1 MVDAPILKPLEP
13 MTADAFME
21 WYDAQ
26 PEGERYELLDGR
38 IYKMQTE
45 RAAHGRVKLRVASAF
60 ERDIRSRR
68 LPCEAFVDGMA
79 VRIDDRTTFEPDAFV
94 RCGPRLP
101 GDATVAYDPVLVVE
115 VLSPSTQAIDTST
128 KLTQYFRSPTII
140 HYLIVVP
147 AKRTAIHHRRGAG
160 DRIETMIRGDGVI
173 VFDPPGLTLDVATLF
188 EDDVD

>member
-1 MVDAPILKPLEP
+1 MTDPHVSKPAEP

-26 PEGERYELLDGR
+26 PEGKRYELLEGR
-38 IYKMQTE
+38 IYEMQAE
-45 RAAHGRVKLRVASAF
+45 RASHAEAKMRVAEQLRAQ
-60 ERDIRSRR
+60 IRTGN
-68 LPCEAFVDGMA
+68 LPCQGFGDGMA

-94 RCGPRLP
+94 RCGSRLP
-101 GDATVAYDPVLVVE
+101 GDATVAPDPVLVVE

-128 KLTQYFRSPTII
+128 KLTQYFRNPTII

-147 AKRTAIHHRRGAG
+147 AKRTAIHHRRGEG